1 MNEKTFEMTIQVT
14 TESAKKVIAL
24 LSNEY
29 PYKVEAPA
37 PAAMPAVQTA
47 PAQTA
52 VQQFGGSPYN
62 NAPAPAPVP
71 AAPQAPVYTGAPA
84 YTAQPMPQQPPQ
96 AQPQTQAPPQVTG
109 APTSAPMYSIAQLQA
124 ACGPLA
130 DSGKLADLQ
139 KLIASFGV
147 SSLAELPQA
156 RYGEFANGL
165 RSLGGVL

>member
-47 PAQTA
+47 

-62 NAPAPAPVP
+62 NAPAPVP

-96 AQPQTQAPPQVTG
+96 VQPQTQAPPQVTG

>member
-1 MNEKTFEMTIQVT
+1 MNENTFEMTIQVT

-37 PAAMPAVQTA
+37 PAPMPATQAAPMQTA
-47 PAQTA
+47 A
-52 VQQFGGSPYN
+52 QQFGAAPYN
-62 NAPAPAPVP
+62 NTPAPAPAYN
-71 AAPQAPVYTGAPA
+71 ASPVYAQ
-84 YTAQPMPQQPPQ
+84 AQPIPQQPV
-96 AQPQTQAPPQVTG
+96 QPQQPMQQPTQIAG

>member
-52 VQQFGGSPYN
+52 VQQFGVSPYN
-62 NAPAPAPVP
+62 NAPAPVP

-96 AQPQTQAPPQVTG
+96 AQPQTQAPPLVSG

-147 SSLAELPQA
+147 GSLAELPQA

>member
-37 PAAMPAVQTA
+37 PMPAAQTA
-47 PAQTA
+47 PMQTA
-52 VQQFGGSPYN
+52 AQQFGAVPFN
-62 NAPAPAPVP
+62 NAPVP
-71 AAPQAPVYTGAPA
+71 APAYNAAPVYASQAMPQTQPQ
-84 YTAQPMPQQPPQ
+84 TQPMPQQPQ
-96 AQPQTQAPPQVTG
+96 TQTQAPPQVAG
-109 APTSAPMYSIAQLQA
+109 APTSTPMYSIAQLQA

-130 DSGKLADLQ
+130 DSGKLAELQ